1 MRTLN
6 KKVPSLINIFAGDL
20 NAGGQYVKI
29 SDLEK
34 SRLRNVMNEEKQVYS
49 WLIQDHVD
57 TTATN
62 TLAAYDRQLILNFFM
77 NQNYETKI

>member
-1 MRTLN
+1 
-6 KKVPSLINIFAGDL
+6 
-20 NAGGQYVKI
+20 
-29 SDLEK
+29 
-34 SRLRNVMNEEKQVYS
+34 MNEEKQVYS